1 MKPNH
6 PRKDTG
12 PIVKAPGTNEVS
24 GRILIVDDEEA
35 ILSAM
40 KDYLESFDW
49 SVDCAR
55 SISEAHDLIDG
66 QPYSV
71 VVADLR
77 LSPTDA
83 IGGLEVIARVRREHP
98 ETHTLLLTAYGSSQV
113 EAEARRLGV
122 DAVLQKP
129 QPLSELV
136 KIVFGL
142 VSPSRPTPS
151 PAGESE

>member
-1 MKPNH
+1 M
-6 PRKDTG
+6 
-12 PIVKAPGTNEVS
+12 AETN
-24 GRILIVDDEEA
+24 RILIVDDEEA
-35 ILSAM
+35 ILQAM

-55 SISEAHDLIDG
+55 DIPEAQSLLEGNH
-66 QPYSV
+66 YSV

-77 LSPTDA
+77 LSPTEA
-83 IGGLEVIARVRREHP
+83 IGGLDVIARVRRDRP
-98 ETHTLLLTAYGSSQV
+98 DTRTVLLTAYGSSQV

-129 QPLSELV
+129 QPLSDLV

-142 VSPSRPTPS
+142 VAPPQPSR
-151 PAGESE
+151 SERPE